1 MKKLEAFAD
10 TLRRFP
16 LLLPPPK
23 KARPTMLRLP
33 VHVPEGF
40 VLPKGNVVTQPFDL
54 TVEAGVRWHPEWAE
68 PRITVNAWRFFPHGD
83 SIGWSGDSVAEYFRA
98 LLPYAVRVLSHHH
111 GQHLDEA
118 GLKAVAALSLDVPT
132 KPEPRASFIAKPVR
146 RGLAN

>member
-1 MKKLEAFAD
+1 ME
-10 TLRRFP
+10 TL

-23 KARPTMLRLP
+23 KARPTILRLP

-40 VLPKGNVVTQPFDL
+40 VLPKGAKVTQPFDL

-68 PRITVNAWRFFPHGD
+68 PRITVNAWRFMPLGD
-83 SIGWSGDSVAEYFRA
+83 SIGWAGWSVMGFSELLPTEVKA
-98 LLPYAVRVLSHHH
+98 LLPFH
-111 GQHLDEA
+111 GEPVTTI
-118 GLKAVAALSLDVPT
+118 KAALVEQCGLDVPT